1 MALSKIFVKTAE
13 LAQRFAIDKKV
24 RIVDASP
31 NYPLIEIDNSH
42 ATASIA
48 LHGAQVLSYQP
59 HGQEPVL
66 WVSKDA
72 VYAEGKS
79 VRGGVPICWPWF
91 GAHPDADKASHGF
104 VRNCFWQLR
113 SIQQLADDCT
123 EIVLF
128 LEDDQHS
135 RSLWPLPF
143 VLEFRVSVGR
153 SLSLSLTMT
162 NRATVPQAITAA
174 LHSYFYV
181 GDIASTAVLGL
192 EHVEYL
198 DALQGFRRFTQSGDI
213 RFNAELDRIYER
225 ASADEWIHDEALG
238 RKIRLQKKNS
248 QSTVVW
254 NPWIDKSARMDDFEE
269 EGYRR
274 MVCVETGN
282 IASDAVAL
290 APGMS
295 HTLGVEISV
304 EDLVAGSHC

>member
-31 NYPLIEIDNSH
+31 HYPLIEIDNAH

-59 HGQEPVL
+59 HGQAPVL

-91 GAHPDADKASHGF
+91 GAHPDAHRAPHGF
-104 VRNCFWQLR
+104 VRNGFWQLR
-113 SIQQLADDCT
+113 SIVQLADDST
-123 EIVLF
+123 EIVLS
-128 LEDDQHS
+128 LEDDERS
-135 RSLWPLPF
+135 RSLWPVQFALELR
-143 VLEFRVSVGR
+143 VLVAQ
-153 SLSLSLTMT
+153 SLSLSLSMT
-162 NRATVPQAITAA
+162 NRSEMPQTITAA

-192 EHVEYL
+192 EQVDYL
-198 DALQGFRRFTQSGDI
+198 DALQDFRRFTQVGEI
-213 RFNAELDRIYER
+213 RFDAELDRVYEQCD
-225 ASADEWIHDEALG
+225 ADEWIEDRALS
-238 RKIRLQKKNS
+238 RKICLKKTNS
-248 QSTVVW
+248 GSTVVW
-254 NPWIDKSARMDDFEE
+254 NPWINKSAKMDDFEE

-282 IASDAVAL
+282 IASDAVDL
-290 APGMS
+290 APGGS
-295 HTLGVEISV
+295 HTLGVEISI
-304 EDLVAGSHC
+304 EELSS

>member
-1 MALSKIFVKTAE
+1 MNTSE
-13 LAQRFAIDKKV
+13 LNQRFAIDATV

-31 NYPLIEIDNSH
+31 NYPLIEINNSH

-91 GAHPDADKASHGF
+91 GAHPDADKAPHGF
-104 VRNCFWQLR
+104 VRNCFWRLR
-113 SIQQLADDCT
+113 SIQQRADDST
-123 EIVLF
+123 ELVLF

-135 RSLWPLPF
+135 RGLWPVPF
-143 VLEFRVSVGR
+143 ALELRVSVGQ

-162 NRATVPQAITAA
+162 NRATIPQTLTAA

-181 GDIASTAVLGL
+181 GDIDAAVVGGL
-192 EHVEYL
+192 EQVEYL
-198 DALQGFRRFTQSGDI
+198 DALQEFRRFTQVGEI
-213 RFNAELDRIYER
+213 RFDAELDRIYEQCD
-225 ASADEWIHDEALG
+225 ADEWIEDEALG
-238 RKIRLQKKNS
+238 RKICLHKKNS

-254 NPWIDKSARMDDFEE
+254 NPWVDKSARMDDFEVG
-269 EGYRR
+269 GYRR

-282 IASDAVAL
+282 VARDAVNL

-295 HTLGVEISV
+295 HTLGVDISV
-304 EDLVAGSHC
+304 ENLVPASND